1 MDKLIQYYQI
11 SGIKPSYKLLYT
23 GYYRASG
30 VKIKYYEQEISL
42 HYISE
47 LDIWIPD
54 GNNFGIQKE
63 KKGGDDE
70 NEFGISIINAADL
83 ELQDLEEL

>member
-30 VKIKYYEQEISL
+30 AKIKYYEQEISL
-42 HYISE
+42 HYITE
-47 LDIWIPD
+47 LNTWIPSSEND
-54 GNNFGIQKE
+54 AVMQKQ
-63 KKGGDDE
+63 KKQGGDEKD
-70 NEFGISIINAADL
+70 FGVNIIDFDL
-83 ELQDLEEL
+83 GLEDLEEL

>member
-30 VKIKYYEQEISL
+30 AKIKYYEQEISL

-47 LDIWIPD
+47 LDIWIPSPEGD
-54 GNNFGIQKE
+54 RAALKQE
-63 KKGGDDE
+63 KQGGDEED
-70 NEFGISIINAADL
+70 FGVSIVDIDL
-83 ELQDLEEL
+83 GLEDLEEL